1 MTSQTSR
8 ISKSN
13 NTHIRDIKEA
23 TPKQVKNK
31 DGVADK
37 SKGSQNCEHHK
48 CNKNMANTK
57 LHPAEQYAQQ
67 VRNKEILTCELVQ
80 LAVERYYRDQ
90 DNAFDKGW
98 YFDRKAAVRA
108 ITFIER
114 LKHTKGEW
122 AGQRFRLEPWQQF
135 IIWNIFGWKN
145 ADGTRRFR
153 YAYIEIARK
162 NGKTAL
168 SAGIGLY
175 MLFADGEARPEVYSA
190 ATVKDQAKIC
200 FSDAVEI
207 VKATDLKNYLTPYRN
222 SIVYELKGG
231 MMKPLSSDYGTH
243 DGLNPSCG
251 IIDEFHA
258 HKDSGMFDVI
268 KSAFGAR
275 RQPLMFII
283 TTAGFNK
290 NGACYAYRD
299 NVVKVLRGVNSD
311 DTLFGIIYTLD
322 DQSEWDNPKM
332 WIKSNPNLGVSLS
345 VDYLADQV
353 TDAKN
358 RPEAVRNVMTKNVN
372 LWVDAEKTWILDEAW
387 MRCCGEMSVD
397 DLAGCECWGGLD
409 LSNISDITAY
419 VLLFHERDRFQLL
432 PFFWIPKEKM
442 LEKIRKENINY
453 DLWVQAGYVKVTEG
467 NVIDYDFVKADILS
481 IVSRYDLKSSAYD
494 RWNSSQ
500 TIIDLQNEGMEC
512 NPFGQ
517 GYGSMSAPS
526 KEFEKLVLSGRIEHF
541 GNPVLRWMLAS
552 TVIKTDPA
560 GNIKPDKEKSV
571 QKIDGIVASI
581 MALGEWMTAQAA
593 EENDPYSKRGM
604 LSFNE

>member
-1 MTSQTSR
+1 M
-8 ISKSN
+8 
-13 NTHIRDIKEA
+13 A
-23 TPKQVKNK
+23 AVKK
-31 DGVADK
+31 Y
-37 SKGSQNCEHHK
+37 
-48 CNKNMANTK
+48 
-57 LHPAEQYAQQ
+57 PAELYAEQ
-67 VRNKEILTCELVQ
+67 VRSGEILVCEYVR
-80 LAVERYYRDQ
+80 LAVERYYADLDRALDKGRY
-90 DNAFDKGW
+90 FDK
-98 YFDRKAAVRA
+98 KAAMRA
-108 ITFIER
+108 IHFIEK

-135 IIWNIFGWKN
+135 VLWNIFGWKK

-175 MLFADGEARPEVYSA
+175 MLFADGESRPEVYSA

-231 MMKPLSSDYGTH
+231 TMKPLSSDYGTH

-283 TTAGFNK
+283 TTAGFDK
-290 NGACYAYRD
+290 SGVCYAYRE
-299 NVVKVLRGVNSD
+299 NVIKVLRGVNED
-311 DTLFGIIYTLD
+311 DSLFGIIYTLD
-322 DQSEWDNPKM
+322 DKSEWDDPKM
-332 WIKSNPNLGVSLS
+332 WIKANPNLGVSLS
-345 VDYLADQV
+345 ADYLADQV
-353 TDAKN
+353 KDAKN
-358 RPEAVRNVMTKNVN
+358 RPEAVRNVMTKNVD
-372 LWVDAEKTWILDEAW
+372 LWVDAERTWILDDVWLKCIGTTDPA
-387 MRCCGEMSVD
+387 
-397 DLAGCECWGGLD
+397 DLKGCACWGGLD
-409 LSNISDITAY
+409 LSNVSDITAY
-419 VLLFHERDRFQLL
+419 VLLFHENDRFQLL
-432 PFFWIPKEKM
+432 PYFWIPEEKM
-442 LEKIRKENINY
+442 LEKVRKENINY
-453 DLWVQAGYVKVTEG
+453 DKWVATGYVTVTPG
-467 NVIDYDFVKADILS
+467 NVIDYDFVKADILR
-481 IVSRYDLKSSAYD
+481 IVADYDLRTSAYD

-517 GYGSMSAPS
+517 GYGSMSAPT
-526 KEFEKLVLSGRIEHF
+526 KEFEKLVLTGKIEHF

-552 TVIKTDPA
+552 TLVKTDPA
-560 GNIKPDKEKSV
+560 GNIKPDKEKST
-571 QKIDGIVASI
+571 QKIDGIVAAI
-581 MALGEWMTAQAA
+581 MALGEWMTAQADD
-593 EENDPYSKRGM
+593 ESNPYENRG
-604 LSFNE
+604 LLTL

>member
-1 MTSQTSR
+1 M
-8 ISKSN
+8 
-13 NTHIRDIKEA
+13 NT
-23 TPKQVKNK
+23 NK
-31 DGVADK
+31 
-37 SKGSQNCEHHK
+37 
-48 CNKNMANTK
+48 TY
-57 LHPAEQYAQQ
+57 PAEVYAEQ
-67 VRNKEILTCELVQ
+67 VRDGAIVICEYVR
-80 LAVERYYRDQ
+80 LAVRRYYADLDDALDR
-90 DNAFDKGW
+90 GW
-98 YFDRKAAVRA
+98 YFDRKAAMRA
-108 ITFIER
+108 INFIEK

-122 AGQRFRLEPWQQF
+122 AGQQFRLEPWQHF
-135 IIWNIFGWKN
+135 ILWNIFGWRN

-200 FSDAVEI
+200 FADAVAI

-231 MMKPLSSDYGTH
+231 TMKPLSSDYGTH

-275 RQPLMFII
+275 KQPLMFII

-290 NGACYAYRD
+290 SGACYAYRD
-299 NVVKVLRGVNSD
+299 NVIKVLRGVNED
-311 DTLFGIIYTLD
+311 DSLFGIIYTHD
-322 DQSEWDNPKM
+322 TKEEWDNPKM

-345 VDYLADQV
+345 ADYLADQV
-353 TDAKN
+353 KDAKN

-372 LWVDAEKTWILDEAW
+372 LWVDAEKTWILDDVW
-387 MRCCGEMSVD
+387 MKCIGATNPA
-397 DLAGCECWGGLD
+397 DLKGCACWGGLD
-409 LSNISDITAY
+409 LSNVSDITAY
-419 VLLFHERDRFQLL
+419 LLLFHENDRFQLL
-432 PFFWIPKEKM
+432 PHFWIPEEKM
-442 LEKIRKENINY
+442 QEKIKKENINY
-453 DLWVQAGYVKVTEG
+453 DKWVTEGYVTATPG
-467 NVIDYDFVKADILS
+467 NVIDYDFVKADILH
-481 IVSRYDLKSSAYD
+481 ITANYDLRTSAYD

-517 GYGSMSAPS
+517 GYGSMSAPT
-526 KEFEKLVLSGRIEHF
+526 KEFEKAVLTGKVEHF
-541 GNPVLRWMLAS
+541 GNPVLRLMLSS
-552 TVIKTDPA
+552 TVVKTDPA

-571 QKIDGIVASI
+571 QKIDGIVAAI
-581 MALGEWMTAQAA
+581 MALGEWMTAQAND
-593 EENDPYSKRGM
+593 ESNPYENRG
-604 LSFNE
+604 LLTL

>member
-1 MTSQTSR
+1 M
-8 ISKSN
+8 
-13 NTHIRDIKEA
+13 A
-23 TPKQVKNK
+23 AVKK
-31 DGVADK
+31 Y
-37 SKGSQNCEHHK
+37 
-48 CNKNMANTK
+48 
-57 LHPAEQYAQQ
+57 PAEFYAEQ
-67 VRNKEILTCELVQ
+67 VRSGAILVCEYVR
-80 LAVERYYRDQ
+80 LAVERYYADLDRALDEGRY
-90 DNAFDKGW
+90 FDK
-98 YFDRKAAVRA
+98 KAAMRA
-108 ITFIER
+108 IHFIEK

-135 IIWNIFGWKN
+135 VLWNIFGWKN

-175 MLFADGEARPEVYSA
+175 MLFADGESRPEVYSA

-231 MMKPLSSDYGTH
+231 TMKPLSSDYGTH

-275 RQPLMFII
+275 RQPLMFVI

-290 NGACYAYRD
+290 SGACYAYRE
-299 NVVKVLRGVNSD
+299 NVIKVLRGVNED
-311 DTLFGIIYTLD
+311 DSLFGIIYTLD
-322 DQSEWDNPKM
+322 DKSEWDDPKM
-332 WIKSNPNLGVSLS
+332 WIKANPNLGVSLS
-345 VDYLADQV
+345 ADYLADQV
-353 TDAKN
+353 KDAKN
-358 RPEAVRNVMTKNVN
+358 RPEAVRNVMTKNVD
-372 LWVDAEKTWILDEAW
+372 LWVDAERTWILDDAW
-387 MRCCGEMSVD
+387 QKCIGTTAPA
-397 DLAGCECWGGLD
+397 DLKGCACWGGLD
-409 LSNISDITAY
+409 LSNVSDITAY
-419 VLLFHERDRFQLL
+419 VLLFHENDRFQLL
-432 PFFWIPKEKM
+432 PHFWIPEEKM
-442 LEKIRKENINY
+442 REKIRKENINY
-453 DLWVQAGYVKVTEG
+453 DKWVAEGYVTVTPG
-467 NVIDYDFVKADILS
+467 NVIDYDFVKADILR
-481 IVSRYDLKSSAYD
+481 IVADYDLRTSAYD

-517 GYGSMSAPS
+517 GYGSMSAPT
-526 KEFEKLVLSGRIEHF
+526 KEFEKLVLTGKIEHF

-552 TVIKTDPA
+552 TLVKTDPA
-560 GNIKPDKEKSV
+560 GNIKPDKEKST
-571 QKIDGIVASI
+571 QKIDGIVAAI
-581 MALGEWMTAQAA
+581 MALGEWMTAQAND
-593 EENDPYSKRGM
+593 ERNPYENRG
-604 LSFNE
+604 LLTL

>member
-1 MTSQTSR
+1 M
-8 ISKSN
+8 
-13 NTHIRDIKEA
+13 A
-23 TPKQVKNK
+23 AVKK
-31 DGVADK
+31 Y
-37 SKGSQNCEHHK
+37 
-48 CNKNMANTK
+48 
-57 LHPAEQYAQQ
+57 PAELYAEQ
-67 VRNKEILTCELVQ
+67 VRSGEILVCEYVR
-80 LAVERYYRDQ
+80 LAVERYYADFDRALDRGQ
-90 DNAFDKGW
+90 YFDK
-98 YFDRKAAVRA
+98 KAAMRA
-108 ITFIER
+108 IRFIEK

-122 AGQRFRLEPWQQF
+122 AGQRFRLESWQQF
-135 IIWNIFGWKN
+135 VLWNIFGWKN

-175 MLFADGEARPEVYSA
+175 MLFADGESRPEVYSA

-231 MMKPLSSDYGTH
+231 TMKPLSSDYGTH

-283 TTAGFNK
+283 TTAGFDK
-290 NGACYAYRD
+290 SGVCYAYRE
-299 NVVKVLRGVNSD
+299 NVIKVLRGVNED
-311 DTLFGIIYTLD
+311 DSLFGIIYTLD
-322 DQSEWDNPKM
+322 DKSEWDDPTM
-332 WIKSNPNLGVSLS
+332 WIKANPNLGVSLS
-345 VDYLADQV
+345 ADYLADQV
-353 TDAKN
+353 KDAKN
-358 RPEAVRNVMTKNVN
+358 RPEAVRNVMTKNVD
-372 LWVDAEKTWILDEAW
+372 LWVDAERTWILDDVWQKCIGTTAPA
-387 MRCCGEMSVD
+387 
-397 DLAGCECWGGLD
+397 DLKGCACWGGLD
-409 LSNISDITAY
+409 LSNVSDVTAY
-419 VLLFHERDRFQLL
+419 VLLFHENDRFQLL
-432 PFFWIPKEKM
+432 PHFWIPEEKM
-442 LEKIRKENINY
+442 LEKVRKENINY
-453 DLWVQAGYVKVTEG
+453 DKWVAEGYVTVTPG
-467 NVIDYDFVKADILS
+467 NVIDYDFVKADILR
-481 IVSRYDLKSSAYD
+481 IVADYDLRTSAYD

-517 GYGSMSAPS
+517 GYGSMSAPT
-526 KEFEKLVLSGRIEHF
+526 KEFEKLVLTGKIEHF

-552 TVIKTDPA
+552 TLVKTDPA
-560 GNIKPDKEKSV
+560 GNIKPDKEKST

-581 MALGEWMTAQAA
+581 MALGEWMTAQADD
-593 EENDPYSKRGM
+593 ESNPYENRG
-604 LSFNE
+604 LLTL

>member
-1 MTSQTSR
+1 M
-8 ISKSN
+8 
-13 NTHIRDIKEA
+13 A
-23 TPKQVKNK
+23 AVKK
-31 DGVADK
+31 Y
-37 SKGSQNCEHHK
+37 
-48 CNKNMANTK
+48 
-57 LHPAEQYAQQ
+57 PAELYAEQ
-67 VRNKEILTCELVQ
+67 VRSGEILVCEYVR
-80 LAVERYYRDQ
+80 LAVERYYADLDRALDMGRY
-90 DNAFDKGW
+90 FDK
-98 YFDRKAAVRA
+98 KAAMRA
-108 ITFIER
+108 IRFIEK

-135 IIWNIFGWKN
+135 VLWNIFGWKN

-175 MLFADGEARPEVYSA
+175 MLFADGESRPEVYSA

-231 MMKPLSSDYGTH
+231 TMKPLSSDYGTH

-283 TTAGFNK
+283 TTAGFDK
-290 NGACYAYRD
+290 SGVCYAYRE
-299 NVVKVLRGVNSD
+299 NVIKLLRGVNED
-311 DTLFGIIYTLD
+311 DSLFGIIYTLD
-322 DQSEWDNPKM
+322 DKSEWDDPKM
-332 WIKSNPNLGVSLS
+332 WVKANPNLGVSLS
-345 VDYLADQV
+345 ADYLANQV
-353 TDAKN
+353 KDAKN

-372 LWVDAEKTWILDEAW
+372 LWVDAERTWILDDVWQKCIGMTDPA
-387 MRCCGEMSVD
+387 
-397 DLAGCECWGGLD
+397 DLKGCACWGGLD
-409 LSNISDITAY
+409 LSNVSDITAY
-419 VLLFHERDRFQLL
+419 VLLFHENDRFQLL
-432 PFFWIPKEKM
+432 PHFWIPEEKM
-442 LEKIRKENINY
+442 QEKIRKENINY
-453 DLWVQAGYVKVTEG
+453 DKWVAEGYVTVTSG
-467 NVIDYDFVKADILS
+467 NVIDYDFKADILR
-481 IVSRYDLKSSAYD
+481 IVADYDLKTSAYD

-517 GYGSMSAPS
+517 GYGSMSAPT
-526 KEFEKLVLSGRIEHF
+526 KEFEKLVLTEKIEHF

-552 TVIKTDPA
+552 TLVKTDPA
-560 GNIKPDKEKSV
+560 GNIKPDKEKST
-571 QKIDGIVASI
+571 QKIDGIVAAI
-581 MALGEWMTAQAA
+581 MALGEWMTAQAND
-593 EENDPYSKRGM
+593 ESNPYENRG
-604 LSFNE
+604 LLTL

>member
-1 MTSQTSR
+1 MAVT
-8 ISKSN
+8 
-13 NTHIRDIKEA
+13 
-23 TPKQVKNK
+23 KQ
-31 DGVADK
+31 
-37 SKGSQNCEHHK
+37 
-48 CNKNMANTK
+48 
-57 LHPAEQYAQQ
+57 HPAETYAQQ
-67 VRNKEILTCELVQ
+67 VRTGNILTCEFVQ
-80 LAVERYYRDQ
+80 LAVDRYYRDM
-90 DNAFDKGW
+90 DNALDKGW
-98 YFDRKAAVRA
+98 YFDRKAAQRA
-108 ITFIER
+108 ISFIER
-114 LKHTKGEW
+114 LKHTKGQW
-122 AGQRFRLEPWQQF
+122 AGLRFKLEPWQQF
-135 IIWNIFGWKN
+135 IIWNIFGWKM

-153 YAYIEIARK
+153 YAYVEIARK

-175 MLFADGEARPEVYSA
+175 MLFADGESRPEVYSA
-190 ATVKDQAKIC
+190 ATVKDQARIC

-275 RQPLMFII
+275 KQPLMFII

-290 NGACYAYRD
+290 AGACYAYRD
-299 NVVKVLRGVNSD
+299 NVIKILRGINED
-311 DTLFGIIYTLD
+311 DTLFGIIYTMD
-322 DQSEWDNPKM
+322 ANEEWDNPQM
-332 WIKSNPNLGVSLS
+332 WIKSNPNLGVSLFPN
-345 VDYLADQV
+345 YLEDQV
-353 TDAKN
+353 NDAKN

-372 LWVDAEKTWILDEAW
+372 LWVDAEKTWILDDAW
-387 MRCCGEMSVD
+387 MKCVGTTEIE
-397 DLAGCECWGGLD
+397 DLRGCECWGGLD
-409 LSNISDITAY
+409 LSNVSDITAF
-419 VLLFHERDRFQLL
+419 VLIFHENDKFQLL
-432 PFFWIPKEKM
+432 PFFWIPEEKM

-453 DLWVQAGYVKVTEG
+453 DLWVKAGFVKVTSG
-467 NVIDYDFVKADILS
+467 NVLDYEFVKADILQ
-481 IVSRYDLKSSAYD
+481 IVEIYDLQSSAYD

-526 KEFEKLVLSGRIEHF
+526 KEFEKLVLSEKIEHF
-541 GNPVLRWMLAS
+541 GNPVLRWMLSS
-552 TVIKTDPA
+552 TLIKTDPA

-581 MALGEWMTAQAA
+581 MALGEWMTAQA
-593 EENDPYSKRGM
+593 EDDNDPYSKR
-604 LSFNE
+604 

>member
-1 MTSQTSR
+1 M
-8 ISKSN
+8 
-13 NTHIRDIKEA
+13 A
-23 TPKQVKNK
+23 AVKK
-31 DGVADK
+31 Y
-37 SKGSQNCEHHK
+37 
-48 CNKNMANTK
+48 
-57 LHPAEQYAQQ
+57 PAELYAEQ
-67 VRNKEILTCELVQ
+67 VRSGEILVCEYVR
-80 LAVERYYRDQ
+80 LAVERYYADLDR
-90 DNAFDKGW
+90 ALDKGW
-98 YFDRKAAVRA
+98 YFDKKAAMRA
-108 ITFIER
+108 IRFIEK

-135 IIWNIFGWKN
+135 VLWNIFGWKN

-175 MLFADGEARPEVYSA
+175 MLFADGESRPEVYSA

-231 MMKPLSSDYGTH
+231 TMKPLSSDYGTH

-283 TTAGFNK
+283 TTAGFDK
-290 NGACYAYRD
+290 SGVCYAYRE
-299 NVVKVLRGVNSD
+299 NVIKVLRGVNED
-311 DTLFGIIYTLD
+311 DSLFGIIYTLD
-322 DQSEWDNPKM
+322 DKSEWDDPRM
-332 WIKSNPNLGVSLS
+332 WIKANPNLGVSLS
-345 VDYLADQV
+345 ADYLADQV
-353 TDAKN
+353 KDAKN
-358 RPEAVRNVMTKNVN
+358 RPEAVRNVMTKNVD
-372 LWVDAEKTWILDEAW
+372 LWVDAERTWILDDVWQKCIGTTA
-387 MRCCGEMSVD
+387 
-397 DLAGCECWGGLD
+397 LAALKGCACWGGLD
-409 LSNISDITAY
+409 LSNVSDITAY
-419 VLLFHERDRFQLL
+419 VLLFHENDRFQLL
-432 PFFWIPKEKM
+432 PHFWIPEEKM

-453 DLWVQAGYVKVTEG
+453 DKWAAEGYVTVTPG
-467 NVIDYDFVKADILS
+467 NVIDYDFVKADILR
-481 IVSRYDLKSSAYD
+481 IVADYDLRTSAYD

-517 GYGSMSAPS
+517 GYGSMSAPT
-526 KEFEKLVLSGRIEHF
+526 KEFEKLVLTGKIEHF

-552 TVIKTDPA
+552 TLVKTDPA
-560 GNIKPDKEKSV
+560 GNIKPDKEKST

-581 MALGEWMTAQAA
+581 MALGEWMTAQAND
-593 EENDPYSKRGM
+593 ESNPYENRG
-604 LSFNE
+604 LLTL

>member
-1 MTSQTSR
+1 M
-8 ISKSN
+8 
-13 NTHIRDIKEA
+13 A
-23 TPKQVKNK
+23 AVKK
-31 DGVADK
+31 Y
-37 SKGSQNCEHHK
+37 
-48 CNKNMANTK
+48 
-57 LHPAEQYAQQ
+57 PAEFYAEQ
-67 VRNKEILTCELVQ
+67 VRSGAILVCEYVR
-80 LAVERYYRDQ
+80 LAVERYYADLDRALDEGRY
-90 DNAFDKGW
+90 FDK
-98 YFDRKAAVRA
+98 KAAMRA
-108 ITFIER
+108 IHFIEK

-135 IIWNIFGWKN
+135 VLWNIFGWKN

-175 MLFADGEARPEVYSA
+175 MLFADGESRPEVYSA

-231 MMKPLSSDYGTH
+231 TMKPLSSDYGTH

-275 RQPLMFII
+275 RQPLMFVI

-290 NGACYAYRD
+290 SGACYAYRE
-299 NVVKVLRGVNSD
+299 NVIKVLRGVNED
-311 DTLFGIIYTLD
+311 DSLFGIIYTLD
-322 DQSEWDNPKM
+322 DKSEWDDPKM
-332 WIKSNPNLGVSLS
+332 WIKANPNLGVSLS
-345 VDYLADQV
+345 ADYLADQV
-353 TDAKN
+353 KDAKN
-358 RPEAVRNVMTKNVN
+358 RPEAVRNVMTKNVD
-372 LWVDAEKTWILDEAW
+372 LWVDAERTWILDDAW
-387 MRCCGEMSVD
+387 QKCIGTTAPA
-397 DLAGCECWGGLD
+397 DLKGCACWGGLD
-409 LSNISDITAY
+409 LSNVSDITAY
-419 VLLFHERDRFQLL
+419 VLLFHENDCFQLL
-432 PFFWIPKEKM
+432 PHFWIPEEKM
-442 LEKIRKENINY
+442 REKIRKENINY
-453 DLWVQAGYVKVTEG
+453 DKWVAEGYVTVTPG
-467 NVIDYDFVKADILS
+467 NVIDYDFVKADILR
-481 IVSRYDLKSSAYD
+481 IVADYDLRTSAYD

-517 GYGSMSAPS
+517 GYGSMSAPT
-526 KEFEKLVLSGRIEHF
+526 KEFEKLVLTGKIEHF

-552 TVIKTDPA
+552 TLVKTDPA
-560 GNIKPDKEKSV
+560 GNIKPDKEKST
-571 QKIDGIVASI
+571 QKIDGIVAAI
-581 MALGEWMTAQAA
+581 MALGEWMTAQAND
-593 EENDPYSKRGM
+593 ERNPYENRG
-604 LSFNE
+604 LLTL

>member
-1 MTSQTSR
+1 ML
-8 ISKSN
+8 K
-13 NTHIRDIKEA
+13 
-23 TPKQVKNK
+23 
-31 DGVADK
+31 
-37 SKGSQNCEHHK
+37 
-48 CNKNMANTK
+48 TK
-57 LHPAEQYAQQ
+57 KYPAELYAEQ
-67 VRNKEILTCELVQ
+67 VRSGEILVCEYVR
-80 LAVERYYRDQ
+80 LAVERYYADLDREFDMGRY
-90 DNAFDKGW
+90 FDK
-98 YFDRKAAVRA
+98 KAAMRA
-108 ITFIER
+108 IRFVEK

-135 IIWNIFGWKN
+135 VLWNIFGWKN

-175 MLFADGEARPEVYSA
+175 MLFADGESRPEVYSA

-283 TTAGFNK
+283 TTAGFDK
-290 NGACYAYRD
+290 SGVCYAYRE
-299 NVVKVLRGVNSD
+299 NVIKVLRGVNED
-311 DTLFGIIYTLD
+311 DSLFGIIYTLD
-322 DQSEWDNPKM
+322 DKSEWDDPKM
-332 WIKSNPNLGVSLS
+332 WIKANPNLGVSLS
-345 VDYLADQV
+345 ADYLADQV
-353 TDAKN
+353 KDAKN
-358 RPEAVRNVMTKNVN
+358 RPEAVRNVMTKNVD
-372 LWVDAEKTWILDEAW
+372 LWVDAERTWILDDVWQKCIGTTAP
-387 MRCCGEMSVD
+387 VD
-397 DLAGCECWGGLD
+397 LKGCACWGGLD
-409 LSNISDITAY
+409 LSNVSDITAY
-419 VLLFHERDRFQLL
+419 VLLFHENDRFQLL
-432 PFFWIPKEKM
+432 PHFWIPEEKM
-442 LEKIRKENINY
+442 LEKVRKENINY
-453 DLWVQAGYVKVTEG
+453 DKWAAEGYVTVTPG
-467 NVIDYDFVKADILS
+467 NVIDYDFVKADILR
-481 IVSRYDLKSSAYD
+481 IVADYDLRTSAYD

-517 GYGSMSAPS
+517 GYGSMSAPT
-526 KEFEKLVLSGRIEHF
+526 KEFEKLVLTGKIEHF

-552 TVIKTDPA
+552 TLVKTDPA
-560 GNIKPDKEKSV
+560 GNIKPDKEKST

-581 MALGEWMTAQAA
+581 MALGEWMTAQADD
-593 EENDPYSKRGM
+593 ESNPYENRG
-604 LSFNE
+604 LLTL

>member
-1 MTSQTSR
+1 M
-8 ISKSN
+8 
-13 NTHIRDIKEA
+13 A
-23 TPKQVKNK
+23 AVKK
-31 DGVADK
+31 Y
-37 SKGSQNCEHHK
+37 
-48 CNKNMANTK
+48 
-57 LHPAEQYAQQ
+57 PAELYAEQ
-67 VRNKEILTCELVQ
+67 VRSGEILVCEYVR
-80 LAVERYYRDQ
+80 LAVERYYADLDRALDMGRY
-90 DNAFDKGW
+90 FDK
-98 YFDRKAAVRA
+98 RAAMRT
-108 ITFIER
+108 IRFIEK

-135 IIWNIFGWKN
+135 VLWNIFGWTN

-175 MLFADGEARPEVYSA
+175 MLFADGESRPEVYSA

-231 MMKPLSSDYGTH
+231 TMKPLSSDYGTH

-283 TTAGFNK
+283 TTAGFDK
-290 NGACYAYRD
+290 SGVCYAYRE
-299 NVVKVLRGVNSD
+299 NVIKVLRGVNED
-311 DTLFGIIYTLD
+311 DSLFGIIYTLD
-322 DQSEWDNPKM
+322 DKSEWDDPKM
-332 WIKSNPNLGVSLS
+332 WIKANPNLGVSLS
-345 VDYLADQV
+345 ADYLADQV
-353 TDAKN
+353 KDAKN
-358 RPEAVRNVMTKNVN
+358 RPEAVRNVMTKNVD
-372 LWVDAEKTWILDEAW
+372 LWVDAERTWILDDVWQKCIGTTDPA
-387 MRCCGEMSVD
+387 
-397 DLAGCECWGGLD
+397 DLKGCACWGGLD
-409 LSNISDITAY
+409 LSNVSDITAY
-419 VLLFHERDRFQLL
+419 VLLFHENDRFQLL
-432 PFFWIPKEKM
+432 PHFWIPEEKM
-442 LEKIRKENINY
+442 LEKVRKENINY
-453 DLWVQAGYVKVTEG
+453 DKWVAKGYVTVTPG
-467 NVIDYDFVKADILS
+467 NVIDYDFVKADILR
-481 IVSRYDLKSSAYD
+481 IVADYDLRTSAYD

-517 GYGSMSAPS
+517 GYGSMSAPT
-526 KEFEKLVLSGRIEHF
+526 KEFEKLVLTGKIEHF

-552 TVIKTDPA
+552 TLVKTDPA
-560 GNIKPDKEKSV
+560 GNIKPDKEKST
-571 QKIDGIVASI
+571 QKIDGIVAAI
-581 MALGEWMTAQAA
+581 MALGEWMTAQADD
-593 EENDPYSKRGM
+593 ESNPYENRG
-604 LSFNE
+604 LLTL

>member
-1 MTSQTSR
+1 
-8 ISKSN
+8 
-13 NTHIRDIKEA
+13 
-23 TPKQVKNK
+23 
-31 DGVADK
+31 
-37 SKGSQNCEHHK
+37 
-48 CNKNMANTK
+48 MANTK

-80 LAVERYYRDQ
+80 LAVQRYYRDL

-135 IIWNIFGWKN
+135 IIWNVFGWKN

-345 VDYLADQV
+345 ADYLADQV

-453 DLWVQAGYVKVTEG
+453 DLWVCAGYVKVTEG

>member
-1 MTSQTSR
+1 M
-8 ISKSN
+8 
-13 NTHIRDIKEA
+13 A
-23 TPKQVKNK
+23 AVKK
-31 DGVADK
+31 Y
-37 SKGSQNCEHHK
+37 
-48 CNKNMANTK
+48 
-57 LHPAEQYAQQ
+57 PAELYAEQ
-67 VRNKEILTCELVQ
+67 VRSGEILVCKYVRF
-80 LAVERYYRDQ
+80 AVERYYADLDSALDMGRY
-90 DNAFDKGW
+90 FDK
-98 YFDRKAAVRA
+98 KAAMRA
-108 ITFIER
+108 IHFIEK

-135 IIWNIFGWKN
+135 VLWNIFGWKN

-175 MLFADGEARPEVYSA
+175 MLFADGESRPEVYSA

-231 MMKPLSSDYGTH
+231 TMKPLSSDYGTH

-283 TTAGFNK
+283 TTAGFDK
-290 NGACYAYRD
+290 SGVCYAYRE
-299 NVVKVLRGVNSD
+299 NVIKVLRGVNED
-311 DTLFGIIYTLD
+311 DSLFGIIYTLD
-322 DQSEWDNPKM
+322 DKSEWDDPKM
-332 WIKSNPNLGVSLS
+332 WIKANPNLGVSLS
-345 VDYLADQV
+345 ADYLADQV
-353 TDAKN
+353 KDAKN
-358 RPEAVRNVMTKNVN
+358 RPEAVRNVMTKNVD
-372 LWVDAEKTWILDEAW
+372 LWVDAERTWILDDVW
-387 MRCCGEMSVD
+387 QKCIGTTD
-397 DLAGCECWGGLD
+397 PTNLKGCACWGGLD
-409 LSNISDITAY
+409 LSNVSDITAY
-419 VLLFHERDRFQLL
+419 VLLFHENDRFQLL
-432 PFFWIPKEKM
+432 PHFWIPEEKM

-453 DLWVQAGYVKVTEG
+453 DKWVAEGYVTVTPG
-467 NVIDYDFVKADILS
+467 NVIDYDFVKADILR
-481 IVSRYDLKSSAYD
+481 IVADYDLRTSAYD

-517 GYGSMSAPS
+517 GYGSMSAPT
-526 KEFEKLVLSGRIEHF
+526 KEFEKLVLTGKIEHF

-552 TVIKTDPA
+552 TLVKTDPA
-560 GNIKPDKEKSV
+560 GNIKPDKEKST
-571 QKIDGIVASI
+571 QKIDGIVAAI
-581 MALGEWMTAQAA
+581 MALGEWMTAQADD
-593 EENDPYSKRGM
+593 ESNPYENRG
-604 LSFNE
+604 LLTL

>member
-1 MTSQTSR
+1 MAVT
-8 ISKSN
+8 
-13 NTHIRDIKEA
+13 
-23 TPKQVKNK
+23 KQ
-31 DGVADK
+31 
-37 SKGSQNCEHHK
+37 
-48 CNKNMANTK
+48 
-57 LHPAEQYAQQ
+57 HPAEIYAQQ
-67 VRNKEILTCELVQ
+67 VRTGNILTCEFVQ
-80 LAVERYYRDQ
+80 LAVDRYYRDM
-90 DNAFDKGW
+90 DNALDKGW
-98 YFDRKAAVRA
+98 YFDRKAAQRA
-108 ITFIER
+108 ISFIER
-114 LKHTKGEW
+114 LKHTKGQW
-122 AGQRFRLEPWQQF
+122 AGLRFKLEPWQQF
-135 IIWNIFGWKN
+135 IIWNIFGWKM

-153 YAYIEIARK
+153 YAYVEIARK

-175 MLFADGEARPEVYSA
+175 MLFADGESRPEVYSA
-190 ATVKDQAKIC
+190 ATVKDQARIC

-275 RQPLMFII
+275 KQPLMFII

-290 NGACYAYRD
+290 AGACYAYRD
-299 NVVKVLRGVNSD
+299 NVIKILRGINED
-311 DTLFGIIYTLD
+311 DTLFGIIYTMD
-322 DQSEWDNPKM
+322 ANEEWDNPQM
-332 WIKSNPNLGVSLS
+332 WIKSNPNLGVSLFPN
-345 VDYLADQV
+345 YLEDQV
-353 TDAKN
+353 NDAKN

-372 LWVDAEKTWILDEAW
+372 LWVDAEKTWILDDAW
-387 MRCCGEMSVD
+387 MKCVGTTEIE
-397 DLAGCECWGGLD
+397 DLRGCECWGGLD
-409 LSNISDITAY
+409 LSNVSDITAF
-419 VLLFHERDRFQLL
+419 VLIFHENDKFQLL
-432 PFFWIPKEKM
+432 PFFWIPEEKM

-453 DLWVQAGYVKVTEG
+453 DLWVKAGFVKVTSG
-467 NVIDYDFVKADILS
+467 NVLDYEFVKADILQ
-481 IVSRYDLKSSAYD
+481 IVEIYDLQSSAYD

-526 KEFEKLVLSGRIEHF
+526 KEFEKLVLSEKIEHF
-541 GNPVLRWMLAS
+541 GNPVLRWMLSS
-552 TVIKTDPA
+552 TLIKTDPA
-560 GNIKPDKEKSV
+560 GNIKPNKEKSV

-581 MALGEWMTAQAA
+581 MALGEWMTAQA
-593 EENDPYSKRGM
+593 EDDNDPYSKRGM
-604 LSFNE
+604 LSFND

>member
-1 MTSQTSR
+1 MPS
-8 ISKSN
+8 
-13 NTHIRDIKEA
+13 
-23 TPKQVKNK
+23 VKK
-31 DGVADK
+31 Y
-37 SKGSQNCEHHK
+37 
-48 CNKNMANTK
+48 
-57 LHPAEQYAQQ
+57 PAEVYAEQ
-67 VRNKEILTCELVQ
+67 VRDGAILVCEYVR
-80 LAVERYYRDQ
+80 LAIRRYYADL
-90 DNAFDKGW
+90 DNALDQGW
-98 YFDRKAAVRA
+98 YFDRKAAMRA
-108 ITFIER
+108 INFIER

-135 IIWNIFGWKN
+135 VLWNIFGWRN

-200 FSDAVEI
+200 FADAVAI

-231 MMKPLSSDYGTH
+231 TMKPLSSDYGTH

-275 RQPLMFII
+275 RQPLLFII

-290 NGACYAYRD
+290 SGACYAYRD
-299 NVVKVLRGVNSD
+299 NVIKVLRGVNED
-311 DTLFGIIYTLD
+311 DSLFGIIYTLD
-322 DQSEWDNPKM
+322 DKSEWDDPKM
-332 WIKSNPNLGVSLS
+332 WIKANPNLGVSLS
-345 VDYLADQV
+345 ADYLADQV
-353 TDAKN
+353 KDAKN
-358 RPEAVRNVMTKNVN
+358 RPEAVRNVMTKNVD
-372 LWVDAEKTWILDEAW
+372 LWVDAERTWILDDVWQKCIGTTAPA
-387 MRCCGEMSVD
+387 
-397 DLAGCECWGGLD
+397 DLKGCACWGGLD
-409 LSNISDITAY
+409 LSNVSDITAY
-419 VLLFHERDRFQLL
+419 VLLFHENDRFQLL
-432 PFFWIPKEKM
+432 PHFWIPEEKM
-442 LEKIRKENINY
+442 QEKVRKENINY
-453 DLWVQAGYVKVTEG
+453 DKWAAEGYVTVTPG
-467 NVIDYDFVKADILS
+467 NVIDYDFVKADILR
-481 IVSRYDLKSSAYD
+481 IVADYDLRTSAYD

-500 TIIDLQNEGMEC
+500 TIIDLQNEGMMF

-517 GYGSMSAPS
+517 GYGSMSAPT
-526 KEFEKLVLSGRIEHF
+526 KEFEKAVLTGKVEHF

-581 MALGEWMTAQAA
+581 MALGEWMTAQA
-593 EENDPYSKRGM
+593 EDDTNPYEQRG
-604 LSFNE
+604 LLTLN

>member
-1 MTSQTSR
+1 M
-8 ISKSN
+8 N
-13 NTHIRDIKEA
+13 N
-23 TPKQVKNK
+23 
-31 DGVADK
+31 
-37 SKGSQNCEHHK
+37 
-48 CNKNMANTK
+48 NMAVTK
-57 LHPAEQYAQQ
+57 QHPAETYAQQ
-67 VRNKEILTCELVQ
+67 VRTGNILTCEFVQ
-80 LAVERYYRDQ
+80 LAVDRYYRDM
-90 DNAFDKGW
+90 DNALDKGW
-98 YFDRKAAVRA
+98 YFDRKAAQRA
-108 ITFIER
+108 ISFIER
-114 LKHTKGEW
+114 LKHTKGQW
-122 AGQRFRLEPWQQF
+122 AGLRFKLEPWQQF
-135 IIWNIFGWKN
+135 IIWNIFGWKM

-153 YAYIEIARK
+153 YAYVEIARK

-175 MLFADGEARPEVYSA
+175 MLFADGESRPEVYSA
-190 ATVKDQAKIC
+190 ATVKDQARIC

-275 RQPLMFII
+275 KQPLMFII

-290 NGACYAYRD
+290 AGACYAYRD
-299 NVVKVLRGVNSD
+299 NVIKILRGINED
-311 DTLFGIIYTLD
+311 DTLFGIIYTMD
-322 DQSEWDNPKM
+322 ANEEWDNPQM
-332 WIKSNPNLGVSLS
+332 WIKSNPNLGVSLFPN
-345 VDYLADQV
+345 YLEDQV
-353 TDAKN
+353 NDAKN

-372 LWVDAEKTWILDEAW
+372 LWVDAEKTWILDDAW
-387 MRCCGEMSVD
+387 MKCVGTTEIE
-397 DLAGCECWGGLD
+397 DLRGCECWGGLD
-409 LSNISDITAY
+409 LSNVSDITAF
-419 VLLFHERDRFQLL
+419 VLIFHENDKFQLL
-432 PFFWIPKEKM
+432 PFFWIPEEKM

-453 DLWVQAGYVKVTEG
+453 DLWVKAGFVKVTSG
-467 NVIDYDFVKADILS
+467 NVLDYEFVKADILQ
-481 IVSRYDLKSSAYD
+481 IVEIYDLQSSAYD

-526 KEFEKLVLSGRIEHF
+526 KEFEKLVLSEKIEHF
-541 GNPVLRWMLAS
+541 GNPVLRWMLSS
-552 TVIKTDPA
+552 TLIKTDPA

-581 MALGEWMTAQAA
+581 MALGEWMTAQA
-593 EENDPYSKRGM
+593 EDDNDPYSKRGM
-604 LSFNE
+604 LSFND

>member
-1 MTSQTSR
+1 MAVT
-8 ISKSN
+8 
-13 NTHIRDIKEA
+13 
-23 TPKQVKNK
+23 KQ
-31 DGVADK
+31 
-37 SKGSQNCEHHK
+37 
-48 CNKNMANTK
+48 
-57 LHPAEQYAQQ
+57 HPAETYAQQ
-67 VRNKEILTCELVQ
+67 VRTGNILTCEFVQ
-80 LAVERYYRDQ
+80 LAVDRYYRDM
-90 DNAFDKGW
+90 DNALDKGW
-98 YFDRKAAVRA
+98 YFDRKAAQRA
-108 ITFIER
+108 ISFIER
-114 LKHTKGEW
+114 LKHTKGQW
-122 AGQRFRLEPWQQF
+122 AGLRFKLEPWQQF
-135 IIWNIFGWKN
+135 IIWNIFGWKM

-153 YAYIEIARK
+153 YAYVEIARK

-175 MLFADGEARPEVYSA
+175 MLFADGESRPEVYSA
-190 ATVKDQAKIC
+190 ATVKDQARIC

-275 RQPLMFII
+275 KQPLMFII

-290 NGACYAYRD
+290 AGACYAYRD
-299 NVVKVLRGVNSD
+299 NVIKILRGINED
-311 DTLFGIIYTLD
+311 DTLFGIIYTMD
-322 DQSEWDNPKM
+322 ANEEWDNPQM
-332 WIKSNPNLGVSLS
+332 WIKSNPNLGVSLFPN
-345 VDYLADQV
+345 YLEDQV
-353 TDAKN
+353 NDAKN

-372 LWVDAEKTWILDEAW
+372 LWVDAEKTWILDDAW
-387 MRCCGEMSVD
+387 MKCVGTTEIE
-397 DLAGCECWGGLD
+397 DLRGCECWGGLD
-409 LSNISDITAY
+409 LSNVSDITAF
-419 VLLFHERDRFQLL
+419 VLIFHENDKFQLL
-432 PFFWIPKEKM
+432 PFFWIPEDKM

-453 DLWVQAGYVKVTEG
+453 DLWVKAGFVKVTSG
-467 NVIDYDFVKADILS
+467 NVLDYEFVKADILQ
-481 IVSRYDLKSSAYD
+481 IVEIYDLQSSAYD

-526 KEFEKLVLSGRIEHF
+526 KEFEKLVLSEKIEHF
-541 GNPVLRWMLAS
+541 GNPVLRWMLSS
-552 TVIKTDPA
+552 TLIKTDPA

-581 MALGEWMTAQAA
+581 MALGEWMTAQA
-593 EENDPYSKRGM
+593 EDDNDPYSKRGM
-604 LSFNE
+604 LSFND

>member
-1 MTSQTSR
+1 M
-8 ISKSN
+8 
-13 NTHIRDIKEA
+13 A
-23 TPKQVKNK
+23 AVKK
-31 DGVADK
+31 Y
-37 SKGSQNCEHHK
+37 
-48 CNKNMANTK
+48 
-57 LHPAEQYAQQ
+57 PAEFYAEQ
-67 VRNKEILTCELVQ
+67 VRSGAILVCEYVR
-80 LAVERYYRDQ
+80 LAVERYYADLDRALDEGRY
-90 DNAFDKGW
+90 FDK
-98 YFDRKAAVRA
+98 KAAMRA
-108 ITFIER
+108 IHFIEK

-135 IIWNIFGWKN
+135 VLWNIFGWKN

-175 MLFADGEARPEVYSA
+175 MLFADGESRPEVYSA

-231 MMKPLSSDYGTH
+231 TMKPLSSDYGTH

-275 RQPLMFII
+275 RQPLMFVI

-290 NGACYAYRD
+290 SGACYAYRE
-299 NVVKVLRGVNSD
+299 NVIKVLRGVNED
-311 DTLFGIIYTLD
+311 DSLFGIIYTLD
-322 DQSEWDNPKM
+322 DKSEWGDPKM
-332 WIKSNPNLGVSLS
+332 WIKANPNLGVSLS
-345 VDYLADQV
+345 ADYLADQV
-353 TDAKN
+353 KDAKN
-358 RPEAVRNVMTKNVN
+358 RPEAVRNVMTKNVD
-372 LWVDAEKTWILDEAW
+372 LWVDAERTWILDDAW
-387 MRCCGEMSVD
+387 QKCIGTTAPA
-397 DLAGCECWGGLD
+397 DLKGCACWGGLD
-409 LSNISDITAY
+409 LSNVSDITAY
-419 VLLFHERDRFQLL
+419 VLLFHENDRFQLL
-432 PFFWIPKEKM
+432 PHFWIPEEKM
-442 LEKIRKENINY
+442 REKIRKENINY
-453 DLWVQAGYVKVTEG
+453 DKWVAEGYVTVTPG
-467 NVIDYDFVKADILS
+467 NVIDYDFVKADILR
-481 IVSRYDLKSSAYD
+481 IVADYDLRTSAYD

-517 GYGSMSAPS
+517 GYGSMSAPT
-526 KEFEKLVLSGRIEHF
+526 KEFEKLVLTGKIEHF

-552 TVIKTDPA
+552 TLVKTDPA
-560 GNIKPDKEKSV
+560 GNIKPDKEKST
-571 QKIDGIVASI
+571 QKIDGIVAAI
-581 MALGEWMTAQAA
+581 MALGEWMTAQAND
-593 EENDPYSKRGM
+593 ERNPYENRG
-604 LSFNE
+604 LLTL